1 MAREAREERKASTET
16 SSKSGGEQQVQS
28 ISAMAREAKSEK
40 AARVESDKETV
51 KKQEPVK
58 TTRAAATRTEQRKPV
73 ARTAPVAR
81 DKKQASWLTRFR
93 RNRFGN
99 FIYEA
104 YYELRYKVTWP
115 TFLEAR
121 NMTVIVIILSAILA
135 AVLAAVDYGLYNL
148 FLLISG
154 GR

>member
-1 MAREAREERKASTET
+1 MAREAREERKSSSTSSET
-16 SSKSGGEQQVQS
+16 SSKRGEEQQVQS
-28 ISAMAREAKSEK
+28 ISTMAREARSEK
-40 AARVESDKETV
+40 AARAEGQK
-51 KKQEPVK
+51 EPVK
-58 TTRAAATRTEQRKPV
+58 TTRAAATRVEQRKPV
-73 ARTAPVAR
+73 AKQVTPATR

-104 YYELRYKVTWP
+104 YYELRHKVTWP

-121 NMTVIVIILSAILA
+121 NMTVIVIILSLILA